1 MSHVVMV
8 DPNDSKIRME
18 EVGSSITLIAHEDGL
33 DVPNVEEN
41 DDEGEGND
49 GRDS

>member
-1 MSHVVMV
+1 MSHVAMV
-8 DPNDSKIRME
+8 DPNDYKIRME
-18 EVGSSITLIAHEDGL
+18 EVGSSITLIAHKDGL
-33 DVPNVEEN
+33 DVPNVEES